1 MDGSFLFS
9 SFCCRCNLSV
19 YNVANTEKAQIITIN
34 DQGSGYDMGARD
46 AYFKIAASMKSKG
59 FDIKI
64 ISECTG
70 LTPEETDAI

>member
-1 MDGSFLFS
+1 
-9 SFCCRCNLSV
+9 
-19 YNVANTEKAQIITIN
+19 
-34 DQGSGYDMGARD
+34 MGARD
-46 AYFKIAASMKSKG
+46 ASFKIAASMKSKG